1 MSGSRVVVP
10 DVLAAVD
17 LGSNS
22 FHMVV
27 ARYSHGQLVILD
39 RLREMV
45 RLAAGLG
52 DSGRLDEAATE
63 RALRCLER
71 FGQRLRA
78 MRADSVR
85 VVGTNALR
93 RAKRKRWF
101 LERARAALG
110 HPIEIISGLEEA
122 RLIYSGVVHTSPMS
136 PDKRLVID
144 IGGGSTEV
152 VIGGGFE
159 PLLLESLSV
168 GCVGLSASYFDDG
181 RISAKRF
188 ERART
193 AVRLELEPV
202 QEAYRKMG
210 WLQAFGSS
218 GTVRVI
224 SDVLRALNPDSP
236 HITLDNLNV
245 LADRVIAAGHVDDLD
260 LPEVDAE
267 RAPVFPAG
275 LAIMMEVVESFGIDR
290 VRVAEG
296 AMREGL
302 LYDLMGRFTDEDARV
317 RSVRAM
323 EKRYHIDE
331 SQAERVESTAVGLLE
346 QVESE
351 WGLEDPLA
359 ELVLRWA
366 ARLHETGLDIAHSK
380 YHRHSAYLLEHADM
394 PGFPREEQLLVA
406 ALVGG
411 HRRQLSFESLE
422 DLLPPWDR
430 LAEFLIV
437 LVRLAVLLHRG
448 RSPQPLPEVRLT
460 VKGRSITM
468 ELPQRWM
475 KEHPLTLEDLEQ
487 ERAYLKEAGFRL
499 TIV

>member
-1 MSGSRVVVP
+1 MSGGRVVP

-27 ARYSHGQLVILD
+27 ARHSHGQLVILD

-45 RLAAGLG
+45 RLAAGLDG
-52 DSGRLDEAATE
+52 SGRLDDAATE

-93 RAKRKRWF
+93 CAKRKRWF

-152 VIGGGFE
+152 VIGEAFN

-181 RISAKRF
+181 RISAKRL
-188 ERART
+188 ERAR
-193 AVRLELEPV
+193 AAARLGLEPV

-224 SDVLRALNPDSP
+224 GDVLHKLKPETP
-236 HITLDNLNV
+236 HITLENLNA
-245 LADRVIAAGHVDDLD
+245 LAERVIAAGHVDELD
-260 LPEVDAE
+260 LPDVDTE

-275 LAIMMEVVESFGIDR
+275 LAILLEVVEALGIDR

-317 RSVRAM
+317 RSGRA
-323 EKRYHIDE
+323 
-331 SQAERVESTAVGLLE
+331 LE
-346 QVESE
+346 Q
-351 WGLEDPLA
+351 
-359 ELVLRWA
+359 
-366 ARLHETGLDIAHSK
+366 
-380 YHRHSAYLLEHADM
+380 
-394 PGFPREEQLLVA
+394 
-406 ALVGG
+406 
-411 HRRQLSFESLE
+411 
-422 DLLPPWDR
+422 
-430 LAEFLIV
+430 
-437 LVRLAVLLHRG
+437 
-448 RSPQPLPEVRLT
+448 
-460 VKGRSITM
+460 
-468 ELPQRWM
+468 
-475 KEHPLTLEDLEQ
+475 
-487 ERAYLKEAGFRL
+487 
-499 TIV
+499 

>member
-1 MSGSRVVVP
+1 MSGGRVVP

-52 DSGRLDEAATE
+52 DSGRLDDNATD

-122 RLIYSGVVHTSPMS
+122 RLIYSGVAHTSPMS

-152 VIGGGFE
+152 VIGEGFN
-159 PLLLESLSV
+159 PLLLESFSV
-168 GCVGLSASYFDDG
+168 GCVGLTTKFFEDG
-181 RISAKRF
+181 RISAKRL

-224 SDVLRALNPDSP
+224 SDVLHKLKPETP
-236 HITLDNLNV
+236 HITLENLNA
-245 LADRVIAAGHVDDLD
+245 LAERVIAAGNVDELD
-260 LPEVDAE
+260 LPDVDAE

-275 LAIMMEVVESFGIDR
+275 LAILLEVVENFGIER

-331 SQAERVESTAVGLLE
+331 LQADRVEATAVSLLE
-346 QVESE
+346 QVESA

-359 ELVLRWA
+359 ESVLRWA
-366 ARLHETGLDIAHSK
+366 ARLHETGLDIAHSR

-394 PGFPREEQLLVA
+394 PGFPREEQLLLS
-406 ALVGG
+406 ALAGG
-411 HRRQLSFESLE
+411 HRRQFAVDSLE

-430 LAEFLIV
+430 LAEFLMVI
-437 LVRLAVLLHRG
+437 LRLSVLLHRG
-448 RSPQPLPEVRLT
+448 RSPQPLPEVRLS
-460 VKGRSITM
+460 VKSRNITL

-487 ERAYLKEAGFRL
+487 ERGYLKEAGFRL

>member
-1 MSGSRVVVP
+1 MSGGRVVP

-27 ARYSHGQLVILD
+27 ARHQHGQLVILD

-45 RLAAGLG
+45 RLGAGLS
-52 DSGRLDEAATE
+52 DSGRLDEEAMA

-122 RLIYSGVVHTSPMS
+122 RLIYAGVAHTSPLS

-144 IGGGSTEV
+144 IGGGSTEL
-152 VIGGGFE
+152 VIGEGFN

-168 GCVGLSASYFDDG
+168 GCVGLSAFDDG
-181 RISAKRF
+181 RITEKRF

-193 AVRLELEPV
+193 AVRLELEPIH
-202 QEAYRKMG
+202 EAYRKMG
-210 WLQAFGSS
+210 WLQVFGSS

-224 SDVLRALNPDSP
+224 ADVLRRLYPDEP
-236 HITLDNLNV
+236 RITLANLRK
-245 LADRVIAAGHVDDLD
+245 LMEHTIAAGHVDELD
-260 LPEVDAE
+260 LPEIDAE

-275 LAIMMEVVESFGIDR
+275 LAILLELVENLNLDR
-290 VRVAEG
+290 VRVSEG

-317 RSVRAM
+317 RTVRAM
-323 EKRYHIDE
+323 EMRYHVD
-331 SQAERVESTAVGLLE
+331 SLQADRVEATAAALLA

-351 WGLEDPLA
+351 WGLEDPFA
-359 ELVLRWA
+359 ESALRWA

-394 PGFPREEQLLVA
+394 PGFPREEQLLLA
-406 ALVGG
+406 AMVGA
-411 HRRQLSFESLE
+411 HRRQLSFDVLE
-422 DLLPPWDR
+422 DLLSPWDR
-430 LAEFLIV
+430 HAEFLIV
-437 LVRLAVLLHRG
+437 LLRLSVLLHRG
-448 RSPQPLPEVRLT
+448 RSPQPLPEVFLR
-460 VKGRSITM
+460 VKGRNLTL

-475 KEHPLTLEDLEQ
+475 REHPLTLEDLAQ
-487 ERAYLKEAGFRL
+487 ERQYLKEVGFRL
-499 TIV
+499 SFE

>member
-1 MSGSRVVVP
+1 MSAARATVP

-27 ARYSHGQLVILD
+27 ARHVHGQLVILD

-45 RLAAGLG
+45 RLAAGMG
-52 DSGRLDEAATE
+52 ESGRLDDAATD

-93 RAKRKRWF
+93 RARRKRWF

-122 RLIYSGVVHTSPMS
+122 RLIYSGVAHTSPMS

-152 VIGGGFE
+152 VIGESFT

-168 GCVGLSASYFDDG
+168 GCVGLTTLHFDDG
-181 RISAKRF
+181 RISEKRID
-188 ERART
+188 RART
-193 AVRLELEPV
+193 AVRMELEPIH
-202 QEAYRKMG
+202 EAYRKQG
-210 WLQAFGSS
+210 WLQVFGSS

-224 SDVLRALNPDSP
+224 SDTLRALHPESP
-236 HITLDNLNV
+236 HITLENLNG
-245 LADRVIAAGHVDDLD
+245 LKERAIAAGHVDELD

-275 LAIMMEVVESFGIDR
+275 LAILLEVVENFGIDR

-302 LYDLMGRFTDEDARV
+302 LYDLMGRYTDEDARV
-317 RSVRAM
+317 ITVRAM
-323 EKRYHIDE
+323 ERRYHIDE
-331 SQAERVESTAVGLLE
+331 TQAARVEATAVNLLE
-346 QVESE
+346 QAESA
-351 WGLEDPLA
+351 WGLEDPHA
-359 ELVLRWA
+359 ELMLRWA

-380 YHRHSAYLLEHADM
+380 YHRHSAYLLQHADM
-394 PGFPREEQLLVA
+394 PGFPREEQLMLA

-411 HRRQLSFESLE
+411 HRRQLTFDAFE
-422 DLLPPWDR
+422 DLLPPWDHQ
-430 LAEFLIV
+430 AEFLIV
-437 LVRLAVLLHRG
+437 LLRVAVLLHRG
-448 RSPQPLPEVRLT
+448 RSPQPLPEIRVT
-460 VKGRSITM
+460 VKGRSLNL
-468 ELPQRWM
+468 ELPQRWI

-487 ERAYLKEAGFRL
+487 ERGYLKDAGFKL
-499 TIV
+499 SFS

>member
-1 MSGSRVVVP
+1 MSGGRVVP

-27 ARYSHGQLVILD
+27 ARHSHGQIVIID

-45 RLAAGLG
+45 RLAGGLS
-52 DSGRLDEAATE
+52 DSGRLDDAAAE

-78 MRADSVR
+78 MHADSVR

-93 RAKRKRWF
+93 RARRKRWF

-122 RLIYSGVVHTSPMS
+122 RLIYSGVVHTSPLS
-136 PDKRLVID
+136 ADKRLVLD

-152 VIGGGFE
+152 VIGEGFN

-168 GCVGLSASYFDDG
+168 GCVGLSASCFDDG
-181 RISAKRF
+181 RITEKRF

-193 AVRLELEPV
+193 AVRLELEPI
-202 QEAYRKMG
+202 QEAYKKLG
-210 WLQAFGSS
+210 WLQTFGSS
-218 GTVRVI
+218 GTVRLI
-224 SDVLRALNPDSP
+224 ADVLRRLNPEAP
-236 HITLDNLNV
+236 RITAANLRA
-245 LADRVIAAGHVDDLD
+245 LAGRVIAAGHVDDLD
-260 LPEVDAE
+260 LPEVDPE
-267 RAPVFPAG
+267 RAPVFPSG
-275 LAIMMEVVESFGIDR
+275 LAIMLEIVESLGIDR

-302 LYDLMGRFTDEDARV
+302 LYDLVGRFTDEDARV

-323 EKRYHIDE
+323 EQRYHVD
-331 SQAERVESTAVGLLE
+331 SVQADRVEATAVALLE
-346 QVESE
+346 QVEVE

-359 ELVLRWA
+359 ESVLRWG
-366 ARLHETGLDIAHSK
+366 ARLHETGLDISHSK
-380 YHRHSAYLLEHADM
+380 YHRHSAYLLQYADM
-394 PGFPREEQLLVA
+394 PGFPREEQALLS

-411 HRRQLSFESLE
+411 HRRQFSLEPLE

-430 LAEFLIV
+430 HAEFLIV
-437 LVRLAVLLHRG
+437 LLRLAVLLHRG
-448 RSPQPLPEVRLT
+448 RSPQPLPEVTLR
-460 VKGRSITM
+460 VKGRTINL
-468 ELPQRWM
+468 ELPPRWM
-475 KEHPLTLEDLEQ
+475 KEHPLTLEDLDQ
-487 ERAYLKEAGFRL
+487 ERVHLKDAGFRL
-499 TIV
+499 SVS

>member
-1 MSGSRVVVP
+1 MSGGRVVP

-27 ARYSHGQLVILD
+27 ARHSHGQLVILD

-52 DSGRLDEAATE
+52 ESGRLDDAATE

-78 MRADSVR
+78 MNADSVR

-152 VIGGGFE
+152 VIGEAFN

-168 GCVGLSASYFDDG
+168 GCVGLSAICFDDG
-181 RISAKRF
+181 RISEKRF

-193 AVRLELEPV
+193 AVRLELEPIH
-202 QEAYRKMG
+202 EAYRKLG

-224 SDVLRALNPDSP
+224 GDVLRRLNSDAPR
-236 HITLDNLNV
+236 ITLDNLRL
-245 LADRVIAAGHVDDLD
+245 LAERVIAAGHVEELD
-260 LPEVDAE
+260 LPDVDAE

-275 LAIMMEVVESFGIDR
+275 LAILLEIVESFGIDR

-323 EKRYHIDE
+323 EMRYHVDAL
-331 SQAERVESTAVGLLE
+331 QADRVEATAVALLE

-359 ELVLRWA
+359 EFVLRWS

-380 YHRHSAYLLEHADM
+380 YHRHSAYLLQHADM
-394 PGFPREEQLLVA
+394 PGFPREEQLLVS

-430 LAEFLIV
+430 LTEFLIV
-437 LVRLAVLLHRG
+437 VLRLAVLLHRG
-448 RSPQPLPEVRLT
+448 RSPQPLPDVRLA
-460 VKGRSITM
+460 VKGRTVTM
-468 ELPQRWM
+468 QLPQGWM

-487 ERAYLKEAGFRL
+487 ERAYLKDAGFRL
-499 TIV
+499 NIV

>member
-1 MSGSRVVVP
+1 MSGGRVVP

-27 ARYSHGQLVILD
+27 ARHSHGQLVILD

-45 RLAAGLG
+45 RLAAGLS
-52 DSGRLDEAATE
+52 DSGRLDDAAAE

-78 MRADSVR
+78 MHANSVR
-85 VVGTNALR
+85 VVGTDALR
-93 RAKRKRWF
+93 QAKRKRWF

-122 RLIYSGVVHTSPMS
+122 RLIYSGVVHTSPMN

-152 VIGGGFE
+152 VIGEGFN

-168 GCVGLSASYFDDG
+168 GCVGLSAICFDDG
-181 RISAKRF
+181 RISEKRF

-193 AVRLELEPV
+193 AVRLELEPL
-202 QEAYRKMG
+202 QEAYRKLG

-224 SDVLRALNPDSP
+224 GDVVRRLHPDAP
-236 HITLDNLNV
+236 HITLSNLRSV
-245 LADRVIAAGHVDDLD
+245 YDRVIAAGHVDELD
-260 LPEVDAE
+260 LPDVDAE

-275 LAIMMEVVESFGIDR
+275 LAILLEIVESFGVDR

-317 RSVRAM
+317 RTVRAM
-323 EKRYHIDE
+323 EKRYHVDGL
-331 SQAERVESTAVGLLE
+331 QADRVEATTVQLLE

-359 ELVLRWA
+359 ESVLRWA

-380 YHRHSAYLLEHADM
+380 YQRHGAYLLQHADM
-394 PGFPREEQLLVA
+394 PGFPREEQLLLSS
-406 ALVGG
+406 LVGG

-430 LAEFLIV
+430 RAEFLIV
-437 LVRLAVLLHRG
+437 LLRLAVLLHRG
-448 RSPQPLPEVRLT
+448 RSPQPLPDVKLN
-460 VKGRSITM
+460 VKGRTVNL

-475 KEHPLTLEDLEQ
+475 KDHPLTLEDLEQ
-487 ERAYLKEAGFRL
+487 ERVYLKEAGFRL
-499 TIV
+499 NTA

>member
-1 MSGSRVVVP
+1 MPGRVVP

-45 RLAAGLG
+45 RLAAGLN

-78 MRADSVR
+78 MNAGSVR

-93 RAKRKRWF
+93 RARRKRWF

-122 RLIYSGVVHTSPMS
+122 RLIYSGVVHTSPSS

-152 VIGGGFE
+152 VIGEGLN

-168 GCVGLSASYFDDG
+168 GCVGLTTICFDDG
-181 RISAKRF
+181 RISDRRF

-193 AVRLELEPV
+193 SVRLELEPIL
-202 QEAYRKMG
+202 QSYRKLG
-210 WLQAFGSS
+210 WTQAFGSS

-224 SDVLRALNPDSP
+224 GDVVRRLNPDAPRIS
-236 HITLDNLNV
+236 LDNLRS

-260 LPEVDAE
+260 LPDVDAE
-267 RAPVFPAG
+267 RAAVFPAG
-275 LAIMMEVVESFGIDR
+275 LAILLEVVENLGIDR

-302 LYDLMGRFTDEDARV
+302 LYDLMGRFTNEDARV

-323 EKRYHIDE
+323 EKRYHVD
-331 SQAERVESTAVGLLE
+331 SLQADRVEATAVALLG
-346 QVESE
+346 QVRSD
-351 WGLEDPLA
+351 WPLDDPLA
-359 ELVLRWA
+359 ESVLRWA
-366 ARLHETGLDIAHSK
+366 ARLHESGLDIAHSK
-380 YHRHSAYLLEHADM
+380 YHRHSAYLMQHADM
-394 PGFPREEQLLVA
+394 PGFPREEQLLLS

-411 HRRQLSFESLE
+411 HRRQLSFEALE
-422 DLLPPWDR
+422 DLVSPWDR
-430 LAEFLIV
+430 HAEFLIV
-437 LVRLAVLLHRG
+437 LLRLAVLLHRG
-448 RSPQPLPEVRLT
+448 RNPEPLPEVVLR
-460 VKGRSITM
+460 VKGRSLTL

-475 KEHPLTLEDLEQ
+475 RDHPLTLEDLEQ
-487 ERAYLKEAGFRL
+487 ERVYLKDAGFRL
-499 TIV
+499 VAG

>member
-1 MSGSRVVVP
+1 MSGRVVP

-45 RLAAGLG
+45 RLAAGLN
-52 DSGRLDEAATE
+52 DSGRLDDAATD

-78 MRADSVR
+78 MNADSVR

-122 RLIYSGVVHTSPMS
+122 RLIYSGVVNTSPSS

-152 VIGGGFE
+152 VIGEGLT

-168 GCVGLSASYFDDG
+168 GCVGLTTNCFDDG
-181 RISAKRF
+181 RISDRRF

-193 AVRLELEPV
+193 SVRLELEPIV
-202 QEAYRKMG
+202 QTYRKVG
-210 WLQAFGSS
+210 WTQVFGSS

-224 SDVLRALNPDSP
+224 GDVVRRLNPDAP
-236 HITLDNLNV
+236 RITLDNLRS
-245 LADRVIAAGHVDDLD
+245 LADRVMAAGHVDDLD
-260 LPEVDAE
+260 LPDVDEE
-267 RAPVFPAG
+267 RAAVFPAG
-275 LAIMMEVVESFGIDR
+275 LAILLEVVENLGIDR

-323 EKRYHIDE
+323 EKRYHVD
-331 SQAERVESTAVGLLE
+331 SLQADRVEATAVQLIR
-346 QVESE
+346 QVKAD

-359 ELVLRWA
+359 ELMLRWA
-366 ARLHETGLDIAHSK
+366 ARLHESGLDIAHSK
-380 YHRHSAYLLEHADM
+380 YHRHSAYLLQHADM
-394 PGFPREEQLLVA
+394 PGFPREEQLLLS
-406 ALVGG
+406 ALVGA
-411 HRRQLSFESLE
+411 HRRQLSFETLE
-422 DLLPPWDR
+422 HLVTPWDR
-430 LAEFLIV
+430 HAEFMIV
-437 LVRLAVLLHRG
+437 LLRLAVLLHRG
-448 RSPQPLPEVRLT
+448 RNPEPLPEVTLR
-460 VKGRSITM
+460 VKGRNLTL

-475 KEHPLTLEDLEQ
+475 KDHPLTLEDLEQ
-487 ERAYLKEAGFRL
+487 ERLYLKDAGFRL
-499 TIV
+499 LVG

>member
-1 MSGSRVVVP
+1 MSGGRAVP

-52 DSGRLDEAATE
+52 ESGRLDDAATD

-78 MRADSVR
+78 MRAESVR

-122 RLIYSGVVHTSPMS
+122 RLIYSGVVHTSPLS

-152 VIGGGFE
+152 VIGEGFE
-159 PLLLESLSV
+159 PRLLESLSV
-168 GCVGLSASYFDDG
+168 GCVGLTAICFDDG
-181 RISAKRF
+181 KITERRF

-193 AVRLELEPV
+193 SVRLELEPIL
-202 QEAYRKMG
+202 EPYKKLG
-210 WLQAFGSS
+210 WAQAFGSS

-224 SDVLRALNPDSP
+224 ADVVRRLNPDAP
-236 HITLDNLNV
+236 RITVDNLRMLV
-245 LADRVIAAGHVDDLD
+245 DRVIAAGHVDELD
-260 LPEVDAE
+260 LPDVDAE

-275 LAIMMEVVESFGIDR
+275 LAILLEVVENLGIDR
-290 VRVAEG
+290 VRLAEG

-302 LYDLMGRFTDEDARV
+302 LYDLMGRFTNEDARV

-323 EKRYHIDE
+323 EKRYHVD
-331 SQAERVESTAVGLLE
+331 SLQASRVEATAVMLLK
-346 QVESE
+346 QVEAD
-351 WGLEDPLA
+351 WALEDPLA

-366 ARLHETGLDIAHSK
+366 ARLHEAGLDIAHSK
-380 YHRHSAYLLEHADM
+380 YHRHSAYLLQHADM
-394 PGFPREEQLLVA
+394 PGFPREEQLLLSA
-406 ALVGG
+406 MVGG
-411 HRRQLSFESLE
+411 HRRQLSLEPLE

-430 LAEFLIV
+430 NAEFLIV
-437 LVRLAVLLHRG
+437 LLRLAVLLHRG
-448 RSPQPLPEVRLT
+448 RSPQPLPEVTLR
-460 VKGRSITM
+460 VKGRSVSL

-487 ERAYLKEAGFRL
+487 ERIYLKEAGFRL
-499 TIV
+499 NAV

>member
-1 MSGSRVVVP
+1 MSGGRVVP

-27 ARYSHGQLVILD
+27 ARHSHGQLVILD

-45 RLAAGLG
+45 RLAGGLS
-52 DSGRLDEAATE
+52 DSGRLDESATE

-78 MRADSVR
+78 MQADSVR

-93 RAKRKRWF
+93 RARRKRWF

-122 RLIYSGVVHTSPMS
+122 RLIYSGVVHTSPLS

-152 VIGGGFE
+152 VIGEGFN

-168 GCVGLSASYFDDG
+168 GCVELSAICFDDG
-181 RISAKRF
+181 RISEKRF

-193 AVRLELEPV
+193 AVRLELEPI
-202 QEAYRKMG
+202 QEAYKKLG
-210 WLQAFGSS
+210 WLQVFGSS
-218 GTVRVI
+218 GTIRVI
-224 SDVLRALNPDSP
+224 GDVVRRLNPDSP
-236 HITLDNLNV
+236 RITLDNLRS

-260 LPEVDAE
+260 LADVDAE
-267 RAPVFPAG
+267 RAPVFPSG
-275 LAIMMEVVESFGIDR
+275 LAILLEVVESLGIDR
-290 VRVAEG
+290 IRVAEG

-323 EKRYHIDE
+323 EMRYHVD
-331 SQAERVESTAVGLLE
+331 SAQADRVEATAVALLE
-346 QVESE
+346 QVEAD

-359 ELVLRWA
+359 ESVLRWA

-380 YHRHSAYLLEHADM
+380 YHRHSAYLLQHADM
-394 PGFPREEQLLVA
+394 PGFPREEQLLLS

-411 HRRQLSFESLE
+411 HRRQLALEPLE

-437 LVRLAVLLHRG
+437 LLRLSVVLHRG
-448 RSPQPLPEVRLT
+448 RSPQPLPEVALR
-460 VKGRSITM
+460 VKGRT
-468 ELPQRWM
+468 LNLDFPQRWM

-487 ERAYLKEAGFRL
+487 ERVYLKDAGFRL
-499 TIV
+499 ATA

>member
-1 MSGSRVVVP
+1 MSGRVVP

-45 RLAAGLG
+45 RLAAGLN
-52 DSGRLDEAATE
+52 DSGRLDDAATD

-78 MRADSVR
+78 MNADSVR

-122 RLIYSGVVHTSPMS
+122 RLIYSGVVNTSPSS

-152 VIGGGFE
+152 VIGEGLT

-168 GCVGLSASYFDDG
+168 GCVGLTTNCFDDG
-181 RISAKRF
+181 RISDRRF

-193 AVRLELEPV
+193 SVRLELEPIV
-202 QEAYRKMG
+202 QTYRKLG
-210 WLQAFGSS
+210 WTQVFGSS

-224 SDVLRALNPDSP
+224 GDVVRRLNPDAP
-236 HITLDNLNV
+236 RITLDNLRS
-245 LADRVIAAGHVDDLD
+245 LADRVMAAGHVDDLD
-260 LPEVDAE
+260 LPDVDEE
-267 RAPVFPAG
+267 RAAVFPAG
-275 LAIMMEVVESFGIDR
+275 LAILLEVVENLGIDR

-323 EKRYHIDE
+323 EKRYHVD
-331 SQAERVESTAVGLLE
+331 SLQADRVEATAVQLIR
-346 QVESE
+346 QVKAD

-359 ELVLRWA
+359 ELMLRWA
-366 ARLHETGLDIAHSK
+366 ARLHESGLDIAHSK
-380 YHRHSAYLLEHADM
+380 YHRHSAYLLQHADM
-394 PGFPREEQLLVA
+394 PGFPREEQLLLS
-406 ALVGG
+406 ALVGA
-411 HRRQLSFESLE
+411 HRRQLSFETLE
-422 DLLPPWDR
+422 HLVTPWDR
-430 LAEFLIV
+430 HAEFMIV
-437 LVRLAVLLHRG
+437 LLRLAVLLHRG
-448 RSPQPLPEVRLT
+448 RNPEPLPEVTLR
-460 VKGRSITM
+460 VKGRNLTL

-475 KEHPLTLEDLEQ
+475 KDHPLTLEDLEQ
-487 ERAYLKEAGFRL
+487 ERLYLKDAGFRL
-499 TIV
+499 LVG

>member
-1 MSGSRVVVP
+1 MSGSRVVP

-27 ARYSHGQLVILD
+27 ARHSHGQLVILD

-52 DSGRLDEAATE
+52 DSGRLDDAATD

-78 MRADSVR
+78 MHADSVR

-93 RAKRKRWF
+93 RARRKRGG

-122 RLIYSGVVHTSPMS
+122 RLIYSGVVHTSPSS
-136 PDKRLVID
+136 PDKRLIID

-152 VIGGGFE
+152 VIGEGLN

-168 GCVGLSASYFDDG
+168 GCVGLTTICFDDG
-181 RISAKRF
+181 KISDRRF

-193 AVRLELEPV
+193 SVRLELEPIL
-202 QEAYRKMG
+202 QSYRKLG

-224 SDVLRALNPDSP
+224 ADVVRRLNPDSP
-236 HITLDNLNV
+236 RITLDNLRS

-260 LPEVDAE
+260 LPDVDAE

-275 LAIMMEVVESFGIDR
+275 LAILLEIVENLGIDR

-317 RSVRAM
+317 RTVRAM
-323 EKRYHIDE
+323 EKRYHVD
-331 SQAERVESTAVGLLE
+331 SLQADRVEATAAMLLE
-346 QVESE
+346 QVQHE

-359 ELVLRWA
+359 ESVLRWA
-366 ARLHETGLDIAHSK
+366 ARLHESGLDIAHSK
-380 YHRHSAYLLEHADM
+380 YHRHSAYLLQHADM
-394 PGFPREEQLLVA
+394 PGFPKEEQLLLS

-411 HRRQLSFESLE
+411 HRRQLSLEALE

-430 LAEFLIV
+430 HAEFLIV
-437 LVRLAVLLHRG
+437 LLRLAVVLHRG
-448 RSPQPLPEVRLT
+448 RSPEPLPEVTLR
-460 VKGRSITM
+460 VKGRNVTLQ
-468 ELPQRWM
+468 LPQRWM

-487 ERAYLKEAGFRL
+487 ERTYLKDAGFRL
-499 TIV
+499 STE